1 MRRGS
6 EYNQLAYRDV
16 RQNPGFQ
23 GSGEKCIL
31 TRKYM
36 IVWGLNTRIR
46 DQENA
51 EYCKVP

>member
-6 EYNQLAYRDV
+6 EYDQLIAYRDV
-16 RQNPGFQ
+16 RQ
-23 GSGEKCIL
+23 SGEKCIL